1 MISGFEFLIFI
12 YIRSVMINWNTIGF
26 IVLSILLVGFFVGIQ
41 IAFVS
46 VNKLTVELKK
56 KQGRRSGIL
65 LSYFLYEPSKFIGA
79 TLVGFNFFMV
89 VYGLLVVAM
98 LQPVWV
104 WLIEKKQI
112 DQAYVH
118 LIKLLFE
125 TLTSA
130 FIILLFGQFLP
141 KAIWRARSEFILTG
155 LISSITNFFYKIF
168 HPVAAIFVNVAEGI
182 LKYLFNVRI
191 DSKKEAFSRADPENF
206 FHHSMENPENQDLNT
221 ELFENA
227 LSLSTV
233 KVRKC
238 LVPRKEIVGIEASA
252 TIEEVRKK
260 FIDTQLS
267 KLLVYETNIDHIV
280 GYLHQLDL
288 FKHPADLRSI
298 ILPIPAIPES
308 MSATGL
314 ISKFSKERKSIA
326 WVVDEFG
333 GTAGIVTMEDLLE
346 EIFGEIKDEYD
357 TEDFEEKKLSEDE
370 YIFSGRLE
378 LDYLNEKYEFELPAN
393 NSETLSG
400 FIIHK
405 YEMIPKIKERII
417 IGDYEFDVLGVSDT
431 RIEMVRM
438 KILK

>member
-1 MISGFEFLIFI
+1 
-12 YIRSVMINWNTIGF
+12 
-26 IVLSILLVGFFVGIQ
+26 LLVGFFAGIQ
-41 IAFVS
+41 MAFVS

-56 KQGRRSGIL
+56 KQGRRGGIL
-65 LSYFLYEPSKFIGA
+65 LSYFLYEPSRFIGA
-79 TLVGFNFFMV
+79 TLIGFNFFLV
-89 VYGLLVVAM
+89 IYGLLVVAM
-98 LQPVWV
+98 LQPIWV

-125 TLTSA
+125 TLASS

-141 KAIWRARSEFILTG
+141 KAIWRSKSEMILSG
-155 LISSITNFFYKIF
+155 LVSSITNFFYKIF
-168 HPVAAIFVNVAEGI
+168 HPVAAIFINLAEGL
-182 LKYLFNVRI
+182 LKYLFNVRL
-191 DSKKEAFSRADPENF
+191 DPKKDAFSRADLEHYF
-206 FHHSMENPENQDLNT
+206 KYSMEQNPENQDLNT

-233 KVRKC
+233 KIRKC
-238 LVPRKEIVGIEASA
+238 LVPRKEIIGIEVSAS
-252 TIEEVRKK
+252 IEDVRKK
-260 FIDTQLS
+260 FVDTQLS

-288 FKHPADLRSI
+288 FKHPTNVRSI
-298 ILPIPAIPES
+298 LLPIPPVPES
-308 MSATGL
+308 MSVTGL

-370 YIFSGRLE
+370 YVFSGRLE
-378 LDYLNEKYEFELPAN
+378 IDYLNEKYELELPSN

-405 YEMIPKIKERII
+405 HEMIPKVKERII

>member
-1 MISGFEFLIFI
+1 
-12 YIRSVMINWNTIGF
+12 MINWNTIGY

-41 IAFVS
+41 IAFIS

-65 LSYFLYEPSKFIGA
+65 LSYFLDEPSKFIGA
-79 TLVGFNFFMV
+79 TLLGFNFFLV
-89 VYGLLVVAM
+89 IYGLLVGEM
-98 LQPVWV
+98 LQPIWN
-104 WLIEKKQI
+104 WLQDKQHI
-112 DQAYVH
+112 APAYLN

-130 FIILLFGQFLP
+130 FIILIFGQFLP
-141 KAIWRARSEFILTG
+141 KAIWRAKSEFILTG
-155 LISSITNFFYKIF
+155 FISIITNFFYKIF
-168 HPVAAIFVNVAEGI
+168 QPVAAIFVKVAEGI
-182 LKYLFNVRI
+182 LKYLFNVRV
-191 DSKKEAFSRADPENF
+191 DSKKEAFSRADLEHF
-206 FHHSMENPENQDLNT
+206 FQQTKEQNSDNQDLNT

-227 LSLSTV
+227 LSLTTV
-233 KVRKC
+233 KIRKC
-238 LVPRKEIVGIEASA
+238 LVPRKEIVGIDVSVSMDA
-252 TIEEVRKK
+252 VRKK
-260 FIDTQLS
+260 FVDTQLS
-267 KLLVYETNIDHIV
+267 KLLVFEQNIDHIL
-280 GYLHQLDL
+280 GYIHQLDL
-288 FKHPADLRSI
+288 FKYPTDVRSI
-298 ILPIPAIPES
+298 LLPIPAVPES

-357 TEDFEEKKLSEDE
+357 TEDFEEKKLSDEE

-378 LDYLNEKYEFELPAN
+378 LHYLNEKYELDLPEN
-393 NSETLSG
+393 ESETLSG

-405 YEMIPKIKERII
+405 HETIPKVKERII
-417 IGDYEFDVLGVSDT
+417 IGDYEFDIMSVSDT

>member
-1 MISGFEFLIFI
+1 
-12 YIRSVMINWNTIGF
+12 MINWNTIGY

-41 IAFVS
+41 IAFIS

-65 LSYFLYEPSKFIGA
+65 LSYFLDEPSKFIGA
-79 TLVGFNFFMV
+79 TLLGFNFFLV
-89 VYGLLVVAM
+89 VYGLLVGQM
-98 LQPVWV
+98 LQPIWN
-104 WLIEKKQI
+104 WLQDKQNI
-112 DQAYVH
+112 APAYLN

-130 FIILLFGQFLP
+130 FIILIFGQFLP
-141 KAIWRARSEFILTG
+141 KAIWRAKSEFILTG
-155 LISSITNFFYKIF
+155 FISSITKFFYKIF
-168 HPVAAIFVNVAEGI
+168 QPVAALFVSVAEGI
-182 LKYLFNVRI
+182 LKYLFNVRV
-191 DSKKEAFSRADPENF
+191 DSRKEAFSRADLEHF
-206 FHHSMENPENQDLNT
+206 FQQTKEQNTDNHDLNT

-227 LSLSTV
+227 LSLTTL
-233 KVRKC
+233 KIRKC
-238 LVPRKEIVGIEASA
+238 LVPRKEIVGVDVSVSIDV
-252 TIEEVRKK
+252 VRKK
-260 FIDTQLS
+260 FVDTQLS
-267 KLLVYETNIDHIV
+267 KLLVFENNIDHII
-280 GYLHQLDL
+280 GYIHQLDL
-288 FKHPADLRSI
+288 FKYPADVQSI
-298 ILPIPAIPES
+298 LLPIPAVPES

-357 TEDFEEKKLSEDE
+357 TEDFEEKKLSDEE

-378 LDYLNEKYEFELPAN
+378 LDYLNEKYELDLPEN
-393 NSETLSG
+393 ESETLSG

-405 YEMIPKIKERII
+405 HETIPKIKERII
-417 IGDYEFDVLGVSDT
+417 IGDYEFDIMSVSDT
-431 RIEMVRM
+431 RIEMVRL

>member
-1 MISGFEFLIFI
+1 MID
-12 YIRSVMINWNTIGF
+12 WNTIFF
-26 IVLSILLVGFFVGIQ
+26 IVLSIMLVGFFAGIQ
-41 IAFVS
+41 IAFTN

-65 LSYFLYEPSKFIGA
+65 LSGFLDEPSKFIGA
-79 TLVGFNFFMV
+79 TLVGLNLFLV
-89 VYGLLVVAM
+89 IYGLLVGKM
-98 LQPVWV
+98 LQPIWT
-104 WLIEKKQI
+104 WLSSNQ
-112 DQAYVH
+112 QNSAYFS

-125 TLTSA
+125 ILAST
-130 FIILLFGQFLP
+130 FIILLFGEFLF
-141 KAIWRARSEFILTG
+141 KAIWRAKSEMILSA
-155 LISSITNFFYKIF
+155 IVSSIINFFYKIF
-168 HPVAAIFVNVAEGI
+168 QPVSELFVYVAAGI

-191 DSKKEAFSRADPENF
+191 DEKKEAFAGSDIEHF
-206 FHHSMENPENQDLNT
+206 FQQTREQNPDNQDLNT

-227 LSLSTV
+227 LSLSNL
-233 KVRKC
+233 KIRKC
-238 LVPRKEIVGIEASA
+238 LVPRKEIVGVDITVSIM
-252 TIEEVRKK
+252 TVRQK

-267 KLLVYETNIDHIV
+267 KLLVYDGNIDHIV
-280 GYLHQLDL
+280 GYIHQLDL
-288 FKHPADLRSI
+288 FKQPADVPSI
-298 ILPIPAIPES
+298 LLPIPAVPES

-357 TEDFEEKKLSEDE
+357 TEDFEEKRLSEEE

-378 LDYLNEKYEFELPAN
+378 LDYLNEKYELDLPDN
-393 NSETLSG
+393 ESETLSG

-405 YEMIPKIKERII
+405 HEAIPKIKERII
-417 IGDYEFDVLGVSDT
+417 IGDYEFDIMSVSDT